1 MNSTLNPHEIPT
13 SEGPSVS
20 FKELLFFLP
29 ASSAERSWIKPLMR
43 REALPRFP
51 VGAALK
57 CTFFHSLGAMKLE
70 DILDIGGILDI
81 H

>member
-1 MNSTLNPHEIPT
+1 MLPALSLMEARALEPL
-13 SEGPSVS
+13 S

-57 CTFFHSLGAMKLE
+57 CTFFHSMQEVSK
-70 DILDIGGILDI
+70 IHPSCKVWNGIAE
-81 H
+81 